1 MGTDDL
7 SKMRRDAEACA
18 VDARKRPG
26 LYETNGHVIADLYD
40 CIARLAAARER
51 EAKLR
56 EAVRW
61 IRDKAETGAWCQSD
75 IVWFADEVLAGRN
88 PYEKVQP

>member
-40 CIARLAAARER
+40 CIARLAAALEG
-51 EAKLR
+51 K
-56 EAVRW
+56 
-61 IRDKAETGAWCQSD
+61 D
-75 IVWFADEVLAGRN
+75 
-88 PYEKVQP
+88 